1 MFNFN
6 NFDLIF
12 LTTRGGPAE
21 MTMTLPVKTYEVAFR
36 GLDVG
41 AASAW
46 AVLTLISIAVIA
58 GLYFALIRRTEKESR

>member
-6 NFDLIF
+6 NFDLIY
-12 LTTRGGPAE
+12 LTTKGGPSE
-21 MTMTLPVKTYEVAFR
+21 RTMTLPVKTYEVAFR

-46 AVLTLISIAVIA
+46 AVLTLISIAIIA
-58 GLYFALIRRTEKESR
+58 ALYFAYIRRTEKDSR